1 MDMILTTSDIKGLN
15 NLTLGHPSSINS
27 GSYFVKLYND
37 KKPVY
42 IQTPKCKTKQGFL
55 KQNKKFICDLL
66 FESSDVETIECFE
79 NLENKCQ
86 ELILQ
91 KNADWFENSLEQDD
105 LESAFN
111 PILKIFKSGKYYL
124 LKPGISILNN
134 DVPNVKVYDESENL
148 IPFSEIYDSSEII
161 GILEILGIKFSA
173 RSFQIE
179 IELKQLMKINSD
191 KIFNN
196 CKINTDVN
204 KIPKKESIENHIIE
218 KIEEAPKS
226 NTTVETLDVKDLDL
240 NEIKI
245 ENDSDNEE
253 IKESDKQSENLAK
266 KEEVEDINIE
276 PIPLLINDNE
286 NSGLLEIDI
295 GDDNFNTNDNGEIE
309 PLKLKESNE
318 VYLELYREAK
328 KKAKEAKRN
337 AIIAYLEAKNI
348 KNTFMIKNMD
358 EDSDF
363 DQEIEEVSE
372 SELEEFF

>member
-1 MDMILTTSDIKGLN
+1 MDMILTTSDIKEIN
-15 NLTLGHPSSINS
+15 NVTLGHPSSINA
-27 GSYFVKLYND
+27 GSYFVKLYNN
-37 KKPVY
+37 KKPLY
-42 IQTPKCKTKQGFL
+42 IQTPKCKTKQGFSKL
-55 KQNKKFICDLL
+55 NKKFICDLL

-91 KNADWFENSLEQDD
+91 KNVDWFENSLERDD

-111 PILKIFKSGKYYL
+111 SILKIYKSGKYYL
-124 LKPGISILNN
+124 LKPNITILNN

-148 IPFSEIYDSSEII
+148 IPYSEIYDSSEII

-196 CKINTDVN
+196 CKINTDL
-204 KIPKKESIENHIIE
+204 KIIDKKEATEEVILLNKNENNDLGIENQVDI
-218 KIEEAPKS
+218 
-226 NTTVETLDVKDLDL
+226 KDLDL

-245 ENDSDNEE
+245 ENDSDNDE
-253 IKESDKQSENLAK
+253 ITKPENLAK
-266 KEEVEDINIE
+266 KEEQELNIE
-276 PIPLLINDNE
+276 PIPSLINDIGNTD
-286 NSGLLEIDI
+286 LFEIDI
-295 GDDNFNTNDNGEIE
+295 GDENFNINSNQEVVE
-309 PLKLKESNE
+309 PMKLKESDE
-318 VYLELYREAK
+318 VYLELYKEAK
-328 KKAKEAKRN
+328 KKAKEAKRS

-348 KNTFMIKNMD
+348 KNTFMINTMD